1 MPAVLAGDQ
10 SFGFESRAPLQMS
23 GAPIPPPRR
32 GQASSDGSEET
43 CCVEATVCAL
53 IPEYH
58 QVWVRDSEER
68 SYVLTRKTRGIDLS
82 SLREGQRVVCTVTV
96 HLPRVVSATAIT

>member
-1 MPAVLAGDQ
+1 
-10 SFGFESRAPLQMS
+10 MS
-23 GAPIPPPRR
+23 GTPNPPPRH

-43 CCVEATVCAL
+43 WRVEATVYAL

-68 SYVLTRKTRGIDLS
+68 HYVLTRKTRGIDLS

-96 HLPRVVSATAIT
+96 HIPRVMSATAIT